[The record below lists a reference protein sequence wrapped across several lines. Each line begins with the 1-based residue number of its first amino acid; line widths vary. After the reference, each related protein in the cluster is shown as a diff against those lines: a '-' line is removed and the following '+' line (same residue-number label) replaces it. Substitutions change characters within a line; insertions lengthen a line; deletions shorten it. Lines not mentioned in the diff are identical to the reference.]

1 MTVSY
6 AAIAADGTRV
16 EYRDRK
22 RAWWMLS
29 VVYPLL
35 PFAGIAAHAASGWQ
49 IVSHNTFCAQCW
61 SRPV

>member
-1 MTVSY
+1 MSMTY
-6 AAIAADGTRV
+6 LATTADGARV
-16 EYRDRK
+16 TYRDRK

-49 IVSHNTFCAQCW
+49 IGSACRSSSATV
-61 SRPV
+61 